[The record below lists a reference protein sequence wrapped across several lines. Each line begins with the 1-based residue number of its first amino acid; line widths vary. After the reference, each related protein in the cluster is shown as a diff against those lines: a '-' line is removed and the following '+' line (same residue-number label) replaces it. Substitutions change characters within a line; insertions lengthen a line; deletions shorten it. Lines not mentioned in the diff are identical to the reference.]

1 MNNCRVLLADD
12 EAAILEGY
20 KLLFDWEI
28 YQCEIA
34 GTAMDGQEAVEKA
47 RELKPD
53 IVIKNKMLGQVFVM
67 DTKWKVLSD
76 AKANYGISQADM
88 YQMYAYQKK
97 YTSENVTLLYPLTEK
112 VEQGK
117 DIRFLSHDGT
127 EIKIRFIDLFDLSN
141 SLKAIVKEIM
151 ETE

>member
-1 MNNCRVLLADD
+1 M
-12 EAAILEGY
+12 
-20 KLLFDWEI
+20 
-28 YQCEIA
+28 
-34 GTAMDGQEAVEKA
+34 
-47 RELKPD
+47 KPD
-53 IVIKNKMLGQVFVM
+53 IVITNKVLERVFVM

-112 VEQGK
+112 VEQDK

-127 EIKIRFIDLFDLSN
+127 EIKIRFVDLFNVGS
-141 SLKAIVKEIM
+141 SLQQLLQEIV
-151 ETE
+151 

>member
-20 KLLFDWEI
+20 KLLFDWEK